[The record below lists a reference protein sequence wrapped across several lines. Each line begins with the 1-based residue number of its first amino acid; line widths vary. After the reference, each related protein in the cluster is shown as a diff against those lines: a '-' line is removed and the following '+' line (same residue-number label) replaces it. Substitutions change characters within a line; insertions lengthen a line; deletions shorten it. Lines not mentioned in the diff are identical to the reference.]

1 MGRPKPRS
9 DMKFPNFGAVKLPL
23 SEWRLIRKRVTEGIG
38 KPPEPK
44 QFRYF
49 MERVAMLARHYRFQH
64 QLKTGLSRGSMLA
77 SLSRLHDATG
87 ALRKA
92 IEEMDGYTPIFLGQ
106 FLGRNF
112 NLADLSKQLSER
124 LAPALTEA
132 IEFIEDPDAFLE
144 EQPSGRAD
152 VLTNLLCDQ
161 FGTDRVIFFLAI
173 AFRNSFDVAPACT
186 RNRTEEIYEGNF
198 YGVAVAVT
206 QAVLQGAG
214 EAPLSPLT
222 IGKYASKAISDVEQ
236 SGLFGL
242 PGTPGRPPRRGKPRY
257 RPRT

>member
-9 DMKFPNFGAVKLPL
+9 DMKLPDYGAVALPL
-23 SEWRLIRKRVTEGIG
+23 SEWRLIRQRVTEGIG

-49 MERVAMLARHYRFQH
+49 MERVAKLARQYRFQH
-64 QLKTGLSRGSMLA
+64 LLKTGLSPGSMRA
-77 SLSRLHDATG
+77 SLNRLHSATV
-87 ALRKA
+87 ALGKA

-144 EQPSGRAD
+144 VQPSGLAD

-161 FGTDRVIFFLAI
+161 FGTDHVILFLAI

-186 RNRTEEIYEGNF
+186 RNRIEETYEGNF

-214 EAPLSPLT
+214 GAPLSPIT
-222 IGKYASKAISDVEQ
+222 IGKYASKAISDLER
-236 SGLFGL
+236 SGLFL
-242 PGTPGRPPRRGKPRY
+242 PRTPGQPPRRGKPRY
-257 RPRT
+257 RTRT